1 MKVMV
6 VGGAG
11 YIGSHAVYEFER
23 AGHEVVVV
31 DNLSTGRRSAV
42 HKDARFYECDIRDKV
57 ALTRVFDEEQQRGA
71 IDAVLHFA
79 AKLIVPE
86 SVSQP
91 LSYYSNNVEGMRVM
105 LECMVEHG
113 IKNVVFSSTAAVYGE
128 IAGGV
133 CHEDDLLRPINPYGA
148 TKLADEEMIKW
159 VCAAYG
165 MDYCI
170 FRYFNVAGADASLE
184 IGLDKDTLTWL
195 VPLLMQAVL
204 GIREK
209 LVIFG
214 DDYPTP
220 DGTCIRDY
228 IHVTDLAQAH
238 VLGTQ
243 YIVDGHGS
251 LTCNLGSGSGHSV
264 KEVVDAALALFDFKY
279 EYGKRRPGDP
289 AMLIADTTRAQQILG
304 WEPHLGLKDMLQSD
318 YEYRRRLRG

>member
-1 MKVMV
+1 
-6 VGGAG
+6 
-11 YIGSHAVYEFER
+11 
-23 AGHEVVVV
+23 
-31 DNLSTGRRSAV
+31 
-42 HKDARFYECDIRDKV
+42 
-57 ALTRVFDEEQQRGA
+57 
-71 IDAVLHFA
+71 
-79 AKLIVPE
+79 
-86 SVSQP
+86 
-91 LSYYSNNVEGMRVM
+91 
-105 LECMVEHG
+105 
-113 IKNVVFSSTAAVYGE
+113 VVFSSTAAVYGE

-304 WEPHLGLKDMLQSD
+304 WGPRLGLKDMLQSD